1 MLTPIATISSKYQ
14 TTEEVILIRHSFIFY
29 KMSNTPLMVFDSGIG
44 SMSIIK
50 ELRKELPNENIL
62 YFADRANFPYGNK
75 SHKRLLEIMKNTINY
90 LERFKPKII
99 IIASNTPSLQILD
112 EIKDEVN
119 VPLLGV
125 RPPLRESVKLTKN
138 NHIGIMATESAIS
151 SKEIEKQINDE
162 IPQKIFVNK
171 YNASPLIALIE
182 NGDFM
187 KSRKKIRKQIHRILG
202 DIEDIDVI
210 TLSSTHL
217 PFIVDQLS
225 EEFPSVKFIDS
236 AKTTAKN
243 VKQILTDNGLRNKN
257 NTGRMRILVSDGKD
271 EFQEMLRYL
280 GIKENVQEVFWSI

>member
-1 MLTPIATISSKYQ
+1 
-14 TTEEVILIRHSFIFY
+14 
-29 KMSNTPLMVFDSGIG
+29 MSNTPIMVFDSGIG

-50 ELRKELPNENIL
+50 ELRRELPNENIL

-75 SHKRLLEIMKNTINY
+75 SHKRLLEIMKNTIKY

-112 EIKDEVN
+112 EIKDKVN
-119 VPLLGV
+119 VPILGV

-138 NHIGIMATESAIS
+138 NHIGIMATESAIN
-151 SKEIEKQINDE
+151 SKEIDKQINDE

-182 NGDFM
+182 NGDFI

-202 DIEDIDVI
+202 NIEDIDVI

-217 PFIVDQLS
+217 PFILDQLS

-257 NTGRMRILVSDGKD
+257 NTGRMRILVSDGKK